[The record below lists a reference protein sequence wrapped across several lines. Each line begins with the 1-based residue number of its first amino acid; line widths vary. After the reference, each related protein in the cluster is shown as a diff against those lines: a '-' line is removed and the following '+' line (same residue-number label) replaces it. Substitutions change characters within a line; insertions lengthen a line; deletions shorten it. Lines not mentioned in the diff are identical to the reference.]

1 MTEEVWQAVGS
12 RLREIRREAGLTGR
26 DLGAILGWHSSKIS
40 KIEYANR
47 MPSIA
52 DIRGWCGAC
61 GVPDEAADLIASLRA
76 SEGAFREWRRLEQNG
91 LRQVNQNIRPLEE
104 RTRNF
109 RIYSV
114 WNIPGP
120 FQTADYVR
128 AILKS
133 LVERRGLVDDVE
145 ETVGI
150 RMQRQQMLTRPDRT
164 FAVLLEEAA
173 LRFPIGGAETM
184 MGQLGH
190 LVTVSTYTN
199 VSLGII
205 PLGVDR
211 SLTWPTESFFMF
223 GDEQVTVEL
232 VANYL
237 VVTKPADMALYART
251 FNDLSSLAVFGSK
264 ARRIITAAID
274 ALDDEPTRPTGDAG
288 RALPGR
294 D

>member
-1 MTEEVWQAVGS
+1 MAEQVWRAVGA

-26 DLGAILGWHSSKIS
+26 DLGTALGWHSSKIS

-47 MPSIA
+47 LPSIA
-52 DIRGWCGAC
+52 DIKSWCGAC

-76 SEGAFREWRRLEQNG
+76 SEGAFQEWRRLEQNG
-91 LRQVNQNIRPLEE
+91 LKQANQNIRPLEE

-128 AILKS
+128 AILRS

-145 ETVGI
+145 ETVDI

-184 MGQLGH
+184 LGQLGH
-190 LVTVSTYTN
+190 LLTVSTYAN

-223 GDEQVTVEL
+223 GEEKVTVEL

-251 FNDLSSLAVFGSK
+251 FNDLATLALFGAK
-264 ARRIITAAID
+264 ARRIITAAIN
-274 ALDDEPTRPTGDAG
+274 ALESGP
-288 RALPGR
+288 
-294 D
+294 